1 MIKQRNIYKAFKS
14 ISVVKNLQFIKSN
27 LALDCHY
34 FKYFLS
40 LGITTLFLHDSCN
53 LNFTNKMASK
63 QGQIIKFH
71 ESQENRFMVLELGVL
86 SMYIV
91 FQNDLIK
98 KDQT

>member
-1 MIKQRNIYKAFKS
+1 
-14 ISVVKNLQFIKSN
+14 
-27 LALDCHY
+27 
-34 FKYFLS
+34 
-40 LGITTLFLHDSCN
+40 
-53 LNFTNKMASK
+53 MASK

-98 KDQT
+98 KGQT